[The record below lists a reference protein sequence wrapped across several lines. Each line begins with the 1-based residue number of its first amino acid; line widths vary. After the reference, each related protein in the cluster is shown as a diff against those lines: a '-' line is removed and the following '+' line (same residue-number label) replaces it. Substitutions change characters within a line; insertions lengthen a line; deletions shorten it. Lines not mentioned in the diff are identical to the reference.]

1 VLQIL
6 PRWKVTYHFKQG
18 PPVAVFVHV
27 QTMAGALNQV
37 AAISFEH
44 EPIAVD
50 VRLAPNTAQQIV
62 GTSTYTTATGV

>member
-1 VLQIL
+1 MLQIL

-27 QTMAGALNQV
+27 QTMAGALSQV

-50 VRLAPNTAQQIV
+50 VRLAPNTAQQV
-62 GTSTYTTATGV
+62 AGATTYTLTPGV